1 MSVRD
6 DLTEIN
12 GVGEATADKILEIVG
27 DDTQAKEHL
36 ETAIEYYEAGQ
47 DGYAKGY
54 VYKAFEEL

>member
-6 DLTEIN
+6 DLMEIR
-12 GVGEATADKILEIVG
+12 GIGEAKADEILEIVG
-27 DDTQAKEHL
+27 DNSKVKDHL
-36 ETAIEYYEAGQ
+36 ESAIDYYEAGQ